1 MKLSQEKLNEYIE
14 LYLNDLHDY
23 GDDKNYIVLAEST
36 LKSVKKL
43 ITEHKHDKIDGM
55 VLLEDLAKT
64 HKNKII
70 FEDLRNYI
78 DAANN

>member
-23 GDDKNYIVLAEST
+23 GDDKSYIVLAEST
-36 LKSVKKL
+36 LKSIKKL

>member
-14 LYLNDLHDY
+14 LYLNDMYDCE
-23 GDDKNYIVLAEST
+23 DDKEYIVLAEST

-55 VLLEDLAKT
+55 VLLENLAKT
-64 HKNKII
+64 HKNKIV
-70 FEDLRNYI
+70 FNDLLSYI
-78 DAANN
+78 EAIND

>member
-14 LYLNDLHDY
+14 LYLNDLSDY
-23 GDDKNYIVLAEST
+23 GDDSEYNLLAENT
-36 LKSVKKL
+36 LKPLKKL
-43 ITEHKHDKIDGM
+43 ITEHKHDKIDCM

-70 FEDLRNYI
+70 FEDLINYI

>member
-23 GDDKNYIVLAEST
+23 GDDKSYIVLAEST

-43 ITEHKHDKIDGM
+43 KESHLSALMMSYELVKELKDS
-55 VLLEDLAKT
+55 L
-64 HKNKII
+64 NK
-70 FEDLRNYI
+70 
-78 DAANN
+78 